1 MFSGAK
7 ELLRIPNVALEP
19 FGRTCC
25 SSTHTGFSFP
35 KVEPRSLWTPSL
47 PTRSRSCTAVGTV
60 YRAFVLPCAQRMVI
74 THHGGQCFKVTFGDL
89 TLVFDPISK
98 GGTLP
103 GVRFGADIALVSR
116 LHPDMNG
123 VEEVT
128 YGDKVPFAITGPGE
142 YEYRGVTVQGFL
154 SKSEYGLPKGA
165 DSTINTIYAVRLEG
179 MTLVHLG
186 ALSDTT
192 LSHEAKEGID
202 EIDVL
207 FIPVGGDGVLDASA
221 AAKLATILE
230 PRIIVPM
237 HWSGMGAPKALEAY
251 LKEEGGET
259 EKTDKLT
266 LKKKDA
272 LDKDGDIIV
281 IQP

>member
-1 MFSGAK
+1 
-7 ELLRIPNVALEP
+7 
-19 FGRTCC
+19 
-25 SSTHTGFSFP
+25 
-35 KVEPRSLWTPSL
+35 
-47 PTRSRSCTAVGTV
+47 
-60 YRAFVLPCAQRMVI
+60 MVI

-98 GGTLP
+98 NGTLP
-103 GVRFGADIALVSR
+103 GIRFGADIALVSR
-116 LHPDMNG
+116 MHPDMNG
-123 VEEVT
+123 VGEAT
-128 YGDKVPFAITGPGE
+128 YGDKEPFAITGPGE
-142 YEYRGVTVQGFL
+142 YEYKGVTVQGFL
-154 SKSEYGLPKGA
+154 SKSQYGLAKGQESA
-165 DSTINTIYAVRLEG
+165 VNTMYAVKLEG

-186 ALSDTT
+186 ALSDAA

-207 FIPVGGDGVLDASA
+207 FVPVGGNGVLDAA
-221 AAKLATILE
+221 GAAKLATILE

-237 HWSGMGAPKALEAY
+237 HWSGMGEAKALDQY
-251 LKEEGGET
+251 LKEEGGSS

-281 IQP
+281 ITP